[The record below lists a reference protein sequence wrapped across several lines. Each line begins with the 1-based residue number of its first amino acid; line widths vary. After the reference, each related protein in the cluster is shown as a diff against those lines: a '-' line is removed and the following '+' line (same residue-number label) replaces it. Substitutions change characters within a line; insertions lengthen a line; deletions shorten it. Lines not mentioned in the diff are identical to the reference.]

1 MLPQCWLEIVI
12 CTALGVVARVFCV
25 DDNDPSASW
34 DAYSP
39 VGHQLVGVLLAFLT
53 VFRSQIAWSM
63 YLQGYGCVTSL
74 GSTCLNLSNIT
85 TSAMV
90 AKCQSNGGE
99 PLPRE
104 AHDMI
109 RLLKLYYFL
118 CIEHLRSSE
127 GTEAWGWA
135 QFVAYSFA
143 LPREI
148 LLFQAEFGEIQYHDS
163 RKNTMRVS
171 MSAQNANTQSMFN
184 LGAAATAATNGPM
197 TNTFHWLK
205 QRREAGVKNINHA
218 YDDRDKPPPLIPTL
232 SASEDDLGADLQS
245 SVYMVCEHTQ
255 DPTRGKVLAVLGW
268 INVLIAQCERN
279 GLTSGGTAPGGYMKM
294 AGISQVNALNSC
306 FQNLNKIDTIVL
318 PLPYNQLL
326 KMFLIGWNFSLPFV
340 IATEVGWFNPVLMF
354 LISAAFFGL
363 DQVGVMLEQP
373 FGIDSSDISLL
384 SIGEQLSDD
393 LDAVLRM
400 ADYSARCA
408 AAGVAGCVGAGGAAG
423 GRSSSLAPLA
433 RPGPS
438 SNQASA
444 NALSLAN
451 QEDDDGDEGDFDVG
465 GGDTGGGDAGGGDMG
480 GDDDGGDDGF

>member
-1 MLPQCWLEIVI
+1 MLWGAGFRSRTTAQITPAALHKLSAPPRTYPGTSGPPAKKQFAHLLRRQATARTAADIKQTARLSKGLKKASDVTDEQIKQDVIYHGGYAHGYREKPSPWSFFTQFNDVILRSNGSVLPQCWLEIVI

-148 LLFQAEFGEIQYHDS
+148 LLFQAGE
-163 RKNTMRVS
+163 R
-171 MSAQNANTQSMFN
+171 
-184 LGAAATAATNGPM
+184 TA
-197 TNTFHWLK
+197 W
-205 QRREAGVKNINHA
+205 
-218 YDDRDKPPPLIPTL
+218 
-232 SASEDDLGADLQS
+232 
-245 SVYMVCEHTQ
+245 
-255 DPTRGKVLAVLGW
+255 
-268 INVLIAQCERN
+268 
-279 GLTSGGTAPGGYMKM
+279 
-294 AGISQVNALNSC
+294 
-306 FQNLNKIDTIVL
+306 
-318 PLPYNQLL
+318 
-326 KMFLIGWNFSLPFV
+326 
-340 IATEVGWFNPVLMF
+340 
-354 LISAAFFGL
+354 
-363 DQVGVMLEQP
+363 
-373 FGIDSSDISLL
+373 
-384 SIGEQLSDD
+384 
-393 LDAVLRM
+393 
-400 ADYSARCA
+400 
-408 AAGVAGCVGAGGAAG
+408 
-423 GRSSSLAPLA
+423 
-433 RPGPS
+433 
-438 SNQASA
+438 
-444 NALSLAN
+444 
-451 QEDDDGDEGDFDVG
+451 
-465 GGDTGGGDAGGGDMG
+465 
-480 GDDDGGDDGF
+480 

>member
-1 MLPQCWLEIVI
+1 MHLC
-12 CTALGVVARVFCV
+12 AL
-25 DDNDPSASW
+25 
-34 DAYSP
+34 
-39 VGHQLVGVLLAFLT
+39 LLL
-53 VFRSQIAWSM
+53 
-63 YLQGYGCVTSL
+63 SL
-74 GSTCLNLSNIT
+74 
-85 TSAMV
+85 
-90 AKCQSNGGE
+90 
-99 PLPRE
+99 R
-104 AHDMI
+104 
-109 RLLKLYYFL
+109 
-118 CIEHLRSSE
+118 
-127 GTEAWGWA
+127 
-135 QFVAYSFA
+135 
-143 LPREI
+143 
-148 LLFQAEFGEIQYHDS
+148 
-163 RKNTMRVS
+163 
-171 MSAQNANTQSMFN
+171 
-184 LGAAATAATNGPM
+184 
-197 TNTFHWLK
+197 
-205 QRREAGVKNINHA
+205 
-218 YDDRDKPPPLIPTL
+218 
-232 SASEDDLGADLQS
+232 
-245 SVYMVCEHTQ
+245 
-255 DPTRGKVLAVLGW
+255 
-268 INVLIAQCERN
+268 
-279 GLTSGGTAPGGYMKM
+279 
-294 AGISQVNALNSC
+294 
-306 FQNLNKIDTIVL
+306 
-318 PLPYNQLL
+318 LPYNQLL